1 MIWYKIARSQVQI
14 DPDFERKVVTTFTR
28 MLLQFDSPSSLA
40 LYNEIKV
47 ETDLIL
53 FDYYVSAHKD
63 LAKLI
68 IMEFNEFNIQ
78 EISQPDSLK
87 LNRLLGLDF

>member
-1 MIWYKIARSQVQI
+1 MIWYKISPSQVHI

-28 MLLQFDSPSSLA
+28 LLIQFDSPSSLA

-53 FDYYVSAHKD
+53 SDYYVSAPKD
-63 LAKLI
+63 LAKQI
-68 IMEFNEFNIQ
+68 FMEFNEFNIQ